1 MSKYSPEKFWPTVRI
16 FPGYLSQFIQED
28 APLENRALTD
38 QSAVSGGAI
47 SVVGFFGGNSL
58 ENTKKHMPATIRP
71 GMID

>member
-1 MSKYSPEKFWPTVRI
+1 MRYSPAKFWLNSQI
-16 FPGYLSQFIQED
+16 LPGYLSQFIKED